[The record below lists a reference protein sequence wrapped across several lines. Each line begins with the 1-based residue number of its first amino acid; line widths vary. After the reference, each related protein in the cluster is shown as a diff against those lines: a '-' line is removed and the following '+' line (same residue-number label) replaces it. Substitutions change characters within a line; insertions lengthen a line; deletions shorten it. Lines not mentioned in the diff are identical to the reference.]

1 MKLKRMFSLLLVLA
15 MVIMILPMTMLS
27 AFAADGAET
36 TATEQNIMLGTSHIE
51 GAQASNIYFGN
62 YYQSDVNGQ
71 TKDPIKWRV
80 LSNTDGKLFLLSD
93 QNLDVFKYHTE
104 REAVTW
110 ETSTMRSWLNGL
122 ANNKGN
128 GNNAIDYTNDNFL
141 DTAFSP
147 SEQLVIADTLVI
159 NATYDGTSG
168 TKPNPSYTIS
178 GGNDTTDK
186 IFLLS
191 IAEVLNTAY
200 GFTDNTSDTD
210 TRKATNTAY
219 VAGGGK
225 IDGDIVYGVGE
236 AGYWWLRSPAY
247 TNNQWVASV
256 YNGGTVNVG
265 GTYVNNDYYAVR
277 PAFNLNLSSVLF
289 TSAASGAKADGF
301 NATTAY
307 EGTDWKLTLLDT
319 SRSNFTAEILKTS
332 ANTLVSYSGATTGA
346 NEYIS
351 AMIKDANGNVTYYG
365 RLKNVTETSGLFAID
380 ELDIP
385 SKMNDG
391 DTLYIFNEQYN
402 GDNMTDFA
410 SELKEV
416 AIPSE
421 VNAYNVSFDANGGDG
436 TMSELLLTSSNY
448 TLPECTFTP
457 PADYGF
463 LGWSYSAD
471 GEVINTPTITLTENI
486 TLYAKWAT
494 YGELIASLE
503 KAVEELNAAVSS
515 NDTDIDTI
523 NGKIDEISNKI
534 KVLENTYA
542 TDTEVKE
549 AIATAKSE
557 AISAAETLVNN
568 AKTELNAAIASKADT
583 EAVNAAIKELQDAID
598 ALEEVKDNY
607 ASADTALKTELE
619 SKIASA
625 QTTLES
631 AIDALS
637 GELDSVK
644 SELDKVKSELEAK
657 DSELAQKDS
666 ELVAKDNELA
676 EKDSELVAKDAALEK
691 ADADN
696 KAAIEAAMNEA
707 DSANKTLGIIGLV
720 IGCVSFVGMAAMAVF
735 TFLIKKKQS

>member
-1 MKLKRMFSLLLVLA
+1 
-15 MVIMILPMTMLS
+15 MTV
-27 AFAADGAET
+27 FAADEAAT
-36 TATEQNIMLGTSHIE
+36 TATETRSIMLGTSHIT
-51 GAQASNIYFGN
+51 GGQTSNVYFGTYQQSN
-62 YYQSDVNGQ
+62 LGSTQPTEGTEGVDWIKSNATLNNQGPYY
-71 TKDPIKWRV
+71 KIEPIKWRV
-80 LSNTDGKLFLLSD
+80 LSNADGKLFLLSD
-93 QNLDVFKYHTE
+93 QNLDLFMYHTDYE
-104 REAVTW
+104 MVTW
-110 ETSTMRSWLNGL
+110 ETSTMRSWLNGYG
-122 ANNKGN
+122 ASSNIGGN
-128 GNNAIDYTNDNFL
+128 SGIDYTNDNFL
-141 DTAFSP
+141 DTAFSA
-147 SEQLVIADTLVI
+147 SEQTAIADTAVV
-159 NATYDGTSG
+159 NDD
-168 TKPNPSYTIS
+168 NPDYQTE
-178 GGNDTTDK
+178 GGNDTKDK
-186 IFLLS
+186 VFLLS
-191 IAEVLNTAY
+191 IAEAQNY
-200 GFTDNTSDTD
+200 GFTNDD

-225 IDGDIVYGVGE
+225 TNPNVMSGSM
-236 AGYWWLRSPAY
+236 WFLRSPGDGQ
-247 TNNQWVASV
+247 NQAATVFS
-256 YNGGTVNVG
+256 NGYVSYMAVNMHIV
-265 GTYVNNDYYAVR
+265 TVR

-289 TSAASGAKADGF
+289 TSAASGGKADGF
-301 NATTAY
+301 NATADYT
-307 EGTDWKLTLLDT
+307 GTNWKLTLLDT

-332 ANTLVSYSGATTGA
+332 TKTFVSYSGATTGE

-365 RLKNVTETSGLFAID
+365 RLKNVTEANGHFAID
-380 ELDIP
+380 EFDIP
-385 SKMNDG
+385 SKINDG

-416 AIPSE
+416 TIPSE
-421 VNAYNVSFDANGGDG
+421 INAYNVSFDANGGDG

-448 TLPECTFTP
+448 TLPECTLTP

-463 LGWSYSAD
+463 LGWSYTAD
-471 GEVINTPTITLTENI
+471 GEVIGTPTITLTENI

-494 YGELIASLE
+494 QHELIASLE

-534 KVLENTYA
+534 EVLENTYA
-542 TDTEVKE
+542 TDKEVEE

-557 AISAAETLVNN
+557 VISAAEALVND

-607 ASADTALKTELE
+607 ASADTALKAELE

-637 GELDSVK
+637 GELDNVK

>member
-1 MKLKRMFSLLLVLA
+1 MTKTRTMKTIIVSLLLFA
-15 MVIMILPMTMLS
+15 MLLCGFANIGTMT
-27 AFAADGAET
+27 AFAADGTET
-36 TATEQNIMLGTSHIE
+36 TTTEKNITLGASHIK

-62 YYQSDVNGQ
+62 YYQSDANGQ

-80 LSNTDGKLFLLSD
+80 LSNADGKLFLLSD
-93 QNLDVFKYHTE
+93 QNLDVFTYHTE

-110 ETSTMRSWLNGL
+110 ETSTMRSWLNGYG
-122 ANNKGN
+122 AASNTGGN
-128 GNNAIDYTNDNFL
+128 SGKDYSKDNFINA
-141 DTAFSP
+141 AFS
-147 SEQLVIADTLVI
+147 ENEKNGIAKTDVI

-168 TKPNPSYTIS
+168 TTPNPSYTIS

-225 IDGDIVYGVGE
+225 IDKSGMYGVGE
-236 AGYWWLRSPAY
+236 ADYWLLRSPAY

-256 YNGGTVNVG
+256 YKDGKVNVG
-265 GTYVNNDYYAVR
+265 GTYVNSDYYTVR

-416 AIPSE
+416 TIPSE
-421 VNAYNVSFDANGGDG
+421 GNAYNVSFDANGGNG

-494 YGELIASLE
+494 YAELIASLE
-503 KAVEELNAAVSS
+503 KAVEELNAA
-515 NDTDIDTI
+515 
-523 NGKIDEISNKI
+523 
-534 KVLENTYA
+534 
-542 TDTEVKE
+542 
-549 AIATAKSE
+549 IA
-557 AISAAETLVNN
+557 N
-568 AKTELNAAIASKADT
+568 KADT
-583 EAVNAAIKELQDAID
+583 ATVNAAIKELQDAID
-598 ALEEVKDNY
+598 ALEAVKDNY
-607 ASADTALKTELE
+607 ASADTALKTEFE
-619 SKIASA
+619 SKITSA

-657 DSELAQKDS
+657 DSELAEKDS

-676 EKDSELVAKDAALEK
+676 EKDSELEAKDAALEK